1 MLPFALLATLLLSFQ
16 LLLPLKINK
25 YWKLALILP
34 IMVAAFKPEIIFFFG
49 GDNYFAPDLPGW
61 LILTAAW
68 FYGVVFFSF
77 FLPCGKLLKQGNVRR
92 SSVLIKTD
100 ANLVI

>member
-61 LILTAAW
+61 VILTAAW
-68 FYGVVFFSF
+68 F
-77 FLPCGKLLKQGNVRR
+77 
-92 SSVLIKTD
+92 
-100 ANLVI
+100 